1 MKQASFVSLI
11 ALGFLALPALAEAQ
25 QKAPAPTPEAAPK
38 AAPDA
43 PKPSDAAKPVDA
55 PKPKPV
61 DAPKPKPT
69 DAAKPTYAA
78 KPESPASAT
87 DGDAA
92 PDAAGAARPEA
103 PATPAAPVPGT
114 PSGGFN
120 PLPTWPE
127 PNSDAAEL
135 KRQNSERPRDA
146 AVKSGEHEVFA
157 EDWWTHARPLLE
169 LHGNFRV
176 RAELFYQFS
185 LGRHDTP
192 TSALWPQPAD
202 NYFNDN
208 KKNFGAATCTAD
220 EANAGTD
227 TTPTNA
233 NFGCKSG
240 TQAGANLRFRLN
252 PELHISDNLRV
263 MSQIDLLDN
272 VVLGSTP
279 GEYQVTPT
287 SATNSS
293 GYAVA
298 ARSGYTPIGFY
309 TATTSPPR
317 SGVNSLRDSIAV
329 KRVWAEFATPV
340 GELRFGR
347 MPNHWGLGIVNNSG
361 DGYDDNYQS
370 TIDRIQFT
378 TGIKPLDLYVTGAWD
393 FVNEG
398 ATSDNLGI
406 PAGQPYDVAQGDD
419 VTEYMLQI
427 AHRKSR
433 ELTRLSLAK
442 GEVVINGGIQVTYRR
457 QQLADDQ
464 TGTCGDITSAAAL
477 GCAPGQLTFARRGA
491 SAWTPDLW
499 LQLLYKKFRFE
510 TEAVTIQG
518 NLDNITDS
526 TAKSANVGYR
536 IRQYGLAT
544 EIEQRLVEDK
554 LHLGFNFGWA
564 SGDSDVQGLS
574 PPYNSAEN
582 QHGNR
587 TDSTFRFN
595 PAYSIDLILYRN
607 ILSRVQGTYYFR
619 PSVSYD
625 FLRDTSGQ
633 KLGGGIAAIWSR
645 ASEFVQAPGHAR
657 DLGVELNGSVYF
669 QSKDGALN
677 DDPTKL
683 GGFFTKLEYGVLFPM
698 QGLGYNAADASFI
711 QAQGGSTGTS
721 AAQTLRWYMGVFF

>member
-1 MKQASFVSLI
+1 MKQASFASLL
-11 ALGFLALPALAEAQ
+11 ALGFLAIPALAEAQ
-25 QKAPAPTPEAAPK
+25 QKAPAAAPEGAPK
-38 AAPDA
+38 AAPEA
-43 PKPSDAAKPVDA
+43 
-55 PKPKPV
+55 
-61 DAPKPKPT
+61 PKPT
-69 DAAKPTYAA
+69 DAAKPKPSDAPKADSAA
-78 KPESPASAT
+78 PAT
-87 DGDAA
+87 DSETA
-92 PDAAGAARPEA
+92 PDAAGEALPEA
-103 PATPAAPVPGT
+103 APAPAPAPVPGT
-114 PSGGFN
+114 PTGGFN
-120 PLPTWPE
+120 PLPAWPE
-127 PNSDAAEL
+127 PSTDAAEL
-135 KRQNSERPRDA
+135 KRQNSERPREGA
-146 AVKSGEHEVFA
+146 LKSGEHEVFA

-176 RAELFYQFS
+176 RSELFYQFS
-185 LGRHDTP
+185 LGRRDSP
-192 TSALWPQPAD
+192 TNALWPQPAD
-202 NYFNDN
+202 NYFTDTS
-208 KKNFGAATCTAD
+208 GTAHGPATCTAD
-220 EANAGTD
+220 EVNAGTD

-233 NFGCKSG
+233 NHGCKSG

-252 PELHISDNLRV
+252 PELHVSDNLRV
-263 MSQIDLLDN
+263 ISQIDLLDN

-279 GEYQVTPT
+279 GEYQVTP
-287 SATNSS
+287 SSGS

-309 TATTSPPR
+309 TSTTSPPT

-398 ATSDNLGI
+398 ATSDNFGI
-406 PAGQPYDVAQGDD
+406 PSGQPYDVAQADD

-442 GEVVINGGIQVTYRR
+442 GDVVINGGIQVTYRK

-464 TGTCGDITSAAAL
+464 TQGGANPGTCVSGAAAF
-477 GCAPGQLTFARRGA
+477 GCAPGQQTQLSQGFARRGA
-491 SAWTPDLW
+491 SSWTPDLW
-499 LQLLYKKFRFE
+499 LQVLYKKFRFE

-526 TAKSANVGYR
+526 ASPAANIGYK

-574 PPYNSAEN
+574 PPYNAPEN
-582 QHGNR
+582 QHGDR

-607 ILSRVQGTYYFR
+607 ILSRVEGTYYFR
-619 PSVSYD
+619 PNVSYD
-625 FLRDTSGQ
+625 FLRDSSGQ

-677 DDPTKL
+677 DDPTKM

-698 QGLGYNAADASFI
+698 QGLGYSPQDAAVL
-711 QAQGGSTGTS
+711 QGGSSSTS

>member
-1 MKQASFVSLI
+1 MKQASFASLI
-11 ALGFLALPALAEAQ
+11 ALGFLAIPALAEAQ
-25 QKAPAPTPEAAPK
+25 QKAPAAAPDAAPK
-38 AAPDA
+38 ATPEA
-43 PKPSDAAKPVDA
+43 
-55 PKPKPV
+55 
-61 DAPKPKPT
+61 PKPT
-69 DAAKPTYAA
+69 DAAKPKPSDA
-78 KPESPASAT
+78 KPSDAPSPVPAPDSAT
-87 DGDAA
+87 T
-92 PDAAGAARPEA
+92 PDTAGETTPEA
-103 PATPAAPVPGT
+103 LPLPAAPAPGT

-120 PLPTWPE
+120 PLPAWPE
-127 PNSDAAEL
+127 PGTDAAEL
-135 KRQNSERPRDA
+135 KRQNSERPREA
-146 AVKSGEHEVFA
+146 GGKSGEHEVFA

-185 LGRHDTP
+185 LGRRDAP
-192 TSALWPQPAD
+192 ANALWPQPAD
-202 NYFNDN
+202 NYFVDTGSITH
-208 KKNFGAATCTAD
+208 GASTCTED
-220 EANAGTD
+220 EANTGTD

-233 NFGCKSG
+233 NQHCKSG

-279 GEYQVTPT
+279 GEYQVTPSTAT
-287 SATNSS
+287 SGS

-309 TATTSPPR
+309 TSTTSPPT

-406 PAGQPYDVAQGDD
+406 PTGQPYDVAQQDD

-427 AHRKSR
+427 AHKKSR

-442 GEVVINGGIQVTYRR
+442 GDIVINGGIQVTYRH
-457 QQLADDQ
+457 QLLADDQ
-464 TGTCGDITSAAAL
+464 NGASAACAAGAASL
-477 GCAPGQLTFARRGA
+477 GCAPGQLTFVRRGA
-491 SAWTPDLW
+491 SSWTPDLW
-499 LQLLYKKFRFE
+499 LQLLYNRFRFE

-518 NLDNITDS
+518 NLDNIAN
-526 TAKSANVGYR
+526 TATPAALNVGFR
-536 IRQYGLAT
+536 IRQYGLAA
-544 EIEQRLVEDK
+544 ELEQRLAEDK

-564 SGDSDVQGLS
+564 SGDSDSDTLTPS
-574 PPYNSAEN
+574 SD

-595 PAYSIDLILYRN
+595 PAYAVDLILYRN

-677 DDPTKL
+677 DDPTKM

-698 QGLGYNAADASFI
+698 QGLGYSPTDAAIVGQSGSAS
-711 QAQGGSTGTS
+711 TS
-721 AAQTLRWYMGVFF
+721 A